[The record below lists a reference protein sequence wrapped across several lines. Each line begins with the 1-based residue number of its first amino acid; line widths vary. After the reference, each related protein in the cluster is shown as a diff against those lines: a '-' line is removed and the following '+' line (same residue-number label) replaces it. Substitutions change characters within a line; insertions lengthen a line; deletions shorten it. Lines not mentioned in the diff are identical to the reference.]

1 MRIERARDDNF
12 IDNSRTVLSN
22 LLIFCNKKGRLL
34 ILMKIQYLGHSS
46 FMLSNAKTSVVIDP
60 FSASVGFPFPK
71 VTADTVTISHHHDDH
86 DSVEGVSGSPVVFD
100 IPGEYERKGVRMYGY
115 STFHDEAKGS
125 ERGKNTMFKF
135 VMDGVVILHCGDLGH
150 ELSDNDLELVKDT
163 NVLMI
168 PVGGVYTIDPHQ
180 AQKLSKAIGAEIVL
194 PMHYKTDKHDPTV
207 FADVH
212 PLEDF
217 MKETDVVNRRVEK
230 VLNVTAETIPE
241 EREVVTFI

>member
-163 NVLMI
+163 NILMI
-168 PVGGVYTIDPHQ
+168 PINTHRYEYRCIYGGHGPMSPFLPLVSISIRTYAFGVIPVKTGIQIVQYSPEFPPTPACACPH
-180 AQKLSKAIGAEIVL
+180 
-194 PMHYKTDKHDPTV
+194 
-207 FADVH
+207 AD
-212 PLEDF
+212 
-217 MKETDVVNRRVEK
+217 RRE
-230 VLNVTAETIPE
+230 
-241 EREVVTFI
+241 

>member
-1 MRIERARDDNF
+1 
-12 IDNSRTVLSN
+12 
-22 LLIFCNKKGRLL
+22 
-34 ILMKIQYLGHSS
+34 MKIQYLGHSS

-163 NVLMI
+163 NILMI
-168 PVGGVYTIDPHQ
+168 PINTHRYEYHCIYGGHGPMSPFLPLVSISIRTYAFDVIPVKTGIQ
-180 AQKLSKAIGAEIVL
+180 IV
-194 PMHYKTDKHDPTV
+194 
-207 FADVH
+207 
-212 PLEDF
+212 
-217 MKETDVVNRRVEK
+217 
-230 VLNVTAETIPE
+230 
-241 EREVVTFI
+241 